1 MSNYKGK
8 RVTLEIVW
16 DTEYSTDPV
25 IWNWY
30 EVLDLGNE
38 DVVLVKAEDFEPD
51 PKLIQELENH

>member
-8 RVTLEIVW
+8 RVTLEIVFNIEQS
-16 DTEYSTDPV
+16 DDPMY
-25 IWNWY
+25 WNWY